1 MAEAKQIQALE
12 QERIPRLLF
21 NYAVPA
27 VVGTVVNSLYNIVDR
42 IFIGQGVS
50 EYALS
55 GLAITFPILLFL
67 QAFGMLVGAGAS
79 VRVSILLGQRN
90 TPRAEQTLA
99 NAVYLTLVT
108 QILTII
114 PCYIYMEPLLRLF
127 GASDRTLPY
136 AVEYLRI
143 VIPANFFAAFS
154 FGYNAIMRASG
165 YPRKAMTTMLLS
177 ALINVVLDYIFIYPL
192 GMGIRGAA
200 IATAIAMVICAVYV
214 LAHFFLPGSV
224 VRFRRAAFRPSWA
237 IVRAITAIGIAPF
250 AMQLTGSAVNVLM
263 NRSFVAYGTT
273 PEESDLAIGAFGIIS
288 SYAMLIVMLIL
299 GVAQGMQPIVGFNY
313 GARHMHRV
321 RMAYAYSAGT
331 NLFFSFVGFA
341 VAMLYPR
348 AIVSLFTTSEPLI
361 ALCTTALRIGIIG
374 VSLIG
379 FQITTTQLFQ
389 SIGFSRLAIFLS
401 LTRQLIFLAPAL
413 LILPRFLG
421 LDGVW
426 WSLPVSDMAA
436 VGVAVVLIISRWKLL
451 EGTEA
456 KTADASPEE

>member
-177 ALINVVLDYIFIYPL
+177 ALINVVLDYVFIYPL

-341 VAMLYPR
+341 RWPSRNTRPPR
-348 AIVSLFTTSEPLI
+348 
-361 ALCTTALRIGIIG
+361 
-374 VSLIG
+374 
-379 FQITTTQLFQ
+379 
-389 SIGFSRLAIFLS
+389 
-401 LTRQLIFLAPAL
+401 
-413 LILPRFLG
+413 
-421 LDGVW
+421 
-426 WSLPVSDMAA
+426 
-436 VGVAVVLIISRWKLL
+436 
-451 EGTEA
+451 
-456 KTADASPEE
+456 

>member
-1 MAEAKQIQALE
+1 
-12 QERIPRLLF
+12 
-21 NYAVPA
+21 
-27 VVGTVVNSLYNIVDR
+27 
-42 IFIGQGVS
+42 
-50 EYALS
+50 
-55 GLAITFPILLFL
+55 
-67 QAFGMLVGAGAS
+67 
-79 VRVSILLGQRN
+79 
-90 TPRAEQTLA
+90 
-99 NAVYLTLVT
+99 
-108 QILTII
+108 
-114 PCYIYMEPLLRLF
+114 
-127 GASDRTLPY
+127 
-136 AVEYLRI
+136 
-143 VIPANFFAAFS
+143 
-154 FGYNAIMRASG
+154 
-165 YPRKAMTTMLLS
+165 
-177 ALINVVLDYIFIYPL
+177 
-192 GMGIRGAA
+192 
-200 IATAIAMVICAVYV
+200 MVICAVYV

-361 ALCTTALRIGIIG
+361 ALCTTALRIGIMG

>member
-177 ALINVVLDYIFIYPL
+177 ALINVVLDYVFIYPL

-299 GVAQGMQPIVGFNY
+299 GVAPGH
-313 GARHMHRV
+313 AAHR
-321 RMAYAYSAGT
+321 
-331 NLFFSFVGFA
+331 
-341 VAMLYPR
+341 
-348 AIVSLFTTSEPLI
+348 
-361 ALCTTALRIGIIG
+361 
-374 VSLIG
+374 
-379 FQITTTQLFQ
+379 
-389 SIGFSRLAIFLS
+389 
-401 LTRQLIFLAPAL
+401 
-413 LILPRFLG
+413 G
-421 LDGVW
+421 L
-426 WSLPVSDMAA
+426 
-436 VGVAVVLIISRWKLL
+436 
-451 EGTEA
+451 
-456 KTADASPEE
+456 

>member
-200 IATAIAMVICAVYV
+200 IATDIANVICAVYV
-214 LAHFFLPGSV
+214 
-224 VRFRRAAFRPSWA
+224 
-237 IVRAITAIGIAPF
+237 
-250 AMQLTGSAVNVLM
+250 
-263 NRSFVAYGTT
+263 
-273 PEESDLAIGAFGIIS
+273 
-288 SYAMLIVMLIL
+288 
-299 GVAQGMQPIVGFNY
+299 
-313 GARHMHRV
+313 
-321 RMAYAYSAGT
+321 
-331 NLFFSFVGFA
+331 
-341 VAMLYPR
+341 
-348 AIVSLFTTSEPLI
+348 
-361 ALCTTALRIGIIG
+361 
-374 VSLIG
+374 
-379 FQITTTQLFQ
+379 
-389 SIGFSRLAIFLS
+389 
-401 LTRQLIFLAPAL
+401 
-413 LILPRFLG
+413 
-421 LDGVW
+421 
-426 WSLPVSDMAA
+426 
-436 VGVAVVLIISRWKLL
+436 
-451 EGTEA
+451 
-456 KTADASPEE
+456 

>member
-21 NYAVPA
+21 HYAVPA

-42 IFIGQGVS
+42 VFIGQGVS

-55 GLAITFPILLFL
+55 GLAITFPILIFL

-79 VRVSILLGQRN
+79 VRVSILLGQRD
-90 TPRAEQTLA
+90 TRRAEQTLA
-99 NAVYLTLVT
+99 NAVYLTLIT
-108 QILTII
+108 QVLTII

-165 YPRKAMTTMLLS
+165 YPRKAMTTMILS
-177 ALINVVLDYIFIYPL
+177 ALINVVLDYVFIYPL

-214 LAHFFLPGSV
+214 LSHFFLPSSV
-224 VRFRRAAFRPSWA
+224 VRFRRAAFTPSWA
-237 IVRAITAIGIAPF
+237 IVRAITAIGVAPF
-250 AMQLTGSAVNVLM
+250 AMQLTGSVVNVIM

-273 PEESDLAIGAFGIIS
+273 AEESDLAIGAFGIIN
-288 SYAMLIVMLIL
+288 SYAMLIFMLIL

-321 RMAYAYSAGT
+321 RTAFAYSCAT
-331 NLFFSFVGFA
+331 NLLFSFAGFA
-341 VAMLYPR
+341 VAELAPR
-348 AIVSLFTTSEPLI
+348 AIVSLFTISEAMI
-361 ALCTTALRIGIIG
+361 SLCTPALRIAIIG
-374 VSLIG
+374 ISLIG
-379 FQITTTQLFQ
+379 FQVTTTQFFQ
-389 SIGFSRLAIFLS
+389 SIGFSRLSIFLS
-401 LTRQLIFLAPAL
+401 LTRQLIFLLPSLL
-413 LILPRFLG
+413 LIPRILG

-426 WSLPVSDMAA
+426 WSLPVSDLASVVIAA
-436 VGVAVVLIISRWKLL
+436 VLILRRRELFA
-451 EGTEA
+451 EA
-456 KTADASPEE
+456 EK